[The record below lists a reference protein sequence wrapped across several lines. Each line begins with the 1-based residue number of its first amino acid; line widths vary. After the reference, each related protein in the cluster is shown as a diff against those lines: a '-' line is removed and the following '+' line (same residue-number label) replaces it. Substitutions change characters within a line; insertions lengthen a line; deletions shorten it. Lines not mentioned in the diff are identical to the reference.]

1 MKTPMTEMLGIEVP
15 LAAFSHCRDVV
26 AAVTNAGGI
35 GVLGA
40 TSFTPD
46 QLELELRWLDEHTG
60 GRPYGV
66 DLLAPAKLALGDET
80 PEELLGMVP
89 ERHIAFMQEM
99 LRKYGVMGSDEDYT
113 INPSRPS
120 VAPEQVSAALEVT
133 FTHPIKLIANALG
146 VPPQEMIDLGKEHGV
161 PVAALVGKVRHAMKQ
176 QERGVDLIIAQGYEA
191 GGHTGEIAT
200 MVLTPEVV
208 EAVSPTPV
216 LAAGGIATGRQL
228 AAALA
233 LGAAGAWTGS
243 VWLTT
248 DEAETDPVVK
258 QKFLAASSSDTERS
272 RARTGKPARQLVTAY
287 HEAWASSDN
296 PDPLPMPLQGMLV
309 NQAWRR
315 IADAAQ
321 KGVPGAEEL
330 DSYFVGQVVGLL
342 RHARPAREVVRDF
355 MDGLVEAYSGIQDS
369 LEE

>member
-1 MKTPMTEMLGIEVP
+1 MKTPMTEMLNIEVP

-40 TSFTPD
+40 TTFTPD

-66 DLLAPAKLALGDET
+66 DLLAPAKLALKDET
-80 PEELLGMVP
+80 PQELLDLVP
-89 ERHIAFMQEM
+89 AQHVAFVQDM
-99 LRKYGVMGSDEDYT
+99 LRKYGVLGSNEDYT
-113 INPSRPS
+113 LVPRQPS
-120 VAPEQVSAALEVT
+120 VAPDQVSAALEVT
-133 FTHPIKLIANALG
+133 FKHPIKLIANALG
-146 VPPQEMIDLGKEHGV
+146 VPPQEMIDLGKQHGV
-161 PVAALVGKVRHAMKQ
+161 PVAALVGKVSHAMKQ
-176 QERGVDLIIAQGYEA
+176 QERGVDLIVAQGYEA

-208 EAVSPTPV
+208 DAVSPTPV

-258 QKFLAASSSDTERS
+258 QKFLDAGSSDTERS
-272 RARTGKPARQLVTAY
+272 RARTGKPARQLITAY
-287 HEAWASSDN
+287 HEAWASNDN
-296 PDPLPMPLQGMLV
+296 LEPLPMPLQGVLV
-309 NQAWRR
+309 DQAWQR
-315 IADAAQ
+315 ITAASM
-321 KGVPGAEEL
+321 KGVPGAAEL
-330 DSYFVGQVVGLL
+330 DSYYVGQVVGLM
-342 RHARPAREVVRDF
+342 RQAQPAREVVRNF
-355 MDGLVEAYSGIQDS
+355 MDGLVEAYSGLQQQ
-369 LEE
+369 LED